1 MIRPEEKTREL
12 CRAVILETDR
22 LVLRPL
28 TLDDR
33 PALCA
38 ILQDD
43 RTMIHYG
50 GAFDEAMTDAW
61 LKRQL
66 DRYEAFGIGLWAVI
80 RKSDGVMIGQCGLT
94 WQPWKNRQVLEIGYL
109 FNRKYWHLGYA
120 AEAAAACRDL
130 ALDRLQAEEVC
141 CIIRDSNEPSQKTA
155 LRIGM
160 KPQDGEVRHYRG
172 QDMLHTRYVLS
183 RRLCEGQEAQRERKD
198 HET

>member
-1 MIRPEEKTREL
+1 MISPERKISGL
-12 CRAVILETDR
+12 CQTVILETDR
-22 LVLRPL
+22 LVLRRL
-28 TLDDR
+28 TWDDR

-43 RTMIHYG
+43 KTMTHYG

-61 LKRQL
+61 LQRQL

-80 RKSDGVMIGQCGLT
+80 RKTDGDLIGQCGLT

-109 FNRKYWHLGYA
+109 FNRKYWHQGYA

-130 ALDRLQAEEVC
+130 ALDQLQAEEVC
-141 CIIRDSNEPSQKTA
+141 CIIRDTNKPSQKTA

-160 KPQDGEVRHYRG
+160 KPQDTEIRHYRG
-172 QDMLHTRYVLS
+172 QDMPHTRYVLS
-183 RRLCEGQEAQRERKD
+183 GKTQKGRERNS

>member
-1 MIRPEEKTREL
+1 ML
-12 CRAVILETDR
+12 QA
-22 LVLRPL
+22 L

-66 DRYEAFGIGLWAVI
+66 DRYEPSGIGLWAVI

-94 WQPWKNRQVLEIGYL
+94 WQPGKTGRCWKSDTCSTGSTGLLGMRQKRQQPAVIWHWTGCRQKKSAASSGIPMSLR
-109 FNRKYWHLGYA
+109 RKQPCGS
-120 AEAAAACRDL
+120 E
-130 ALDRLQAEEVC
+130 
-141 CIIRDSNEPSQKTA
+141 
-155 LRIGM
+155 
-160 KPQDGEVRHYRG
+160 
-172 QDMLHTRYVLS
+172 
-183 RRLCEGQEAQRERKD
+183 
-198 HET
+198 

>member
-1 MIRPEEKTREL
+1 MLQT
-12 CRAVILETDR
+12 
-22 LVLRPL
+22 L

-94 WQPWKNRQVLEIGYL
+94 WQP
-109 FNRKYWHLGYA
+109 
-120 AEAAAACRDL
+120 
-130 ALDRLQAEEVC
+130 
-141 CIIRDSNEPSQKTA
+141 
-155 LRIGM
+155 
-160 KPQDGEVRHYRG
+160 
-172 QDMLHTRYVLS
+172 
-183 RRLCEGQEAQRERKD
+183 
-198 HET
+198 